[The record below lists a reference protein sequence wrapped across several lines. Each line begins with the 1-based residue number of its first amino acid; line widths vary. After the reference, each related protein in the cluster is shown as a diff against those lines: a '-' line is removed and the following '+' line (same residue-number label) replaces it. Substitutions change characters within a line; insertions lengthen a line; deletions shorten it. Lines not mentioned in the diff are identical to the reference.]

1 MSAGRFTIMS
11 EAVLVM
17 ITLSVDTYS
26 LSDVMSVVPHFY
38 ELLIKVS
45 GHLFLPADLPEVII
59 SGNPY

>member
-1 MSAGRFTIMS
+1 MS